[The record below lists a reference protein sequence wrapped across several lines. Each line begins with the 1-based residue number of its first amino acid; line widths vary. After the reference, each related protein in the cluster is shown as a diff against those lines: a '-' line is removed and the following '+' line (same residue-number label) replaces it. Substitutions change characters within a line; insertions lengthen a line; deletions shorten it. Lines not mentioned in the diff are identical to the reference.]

1 MPGEQYCYGCPP
13 GTYSAVLGAGGPWFC
28 LSCPFGK
35 YSEEEGAVDIS
46 TCVTCPERFTG
57 GAELSDAQC
66 GICGKNYFTQDG
78 ECDLEC
84 DMFITC
90 GGHGRCDGLG
100 AGCICYSGFEG
111 TDCGMRG

>member
-1 MPGEQYCYGCPP
+1 MRVMGQHGLSRGRAMLQLLAAGCCLWQAAAD
-13 GTYSAVLGAGGPWFC
+13 AVTLA
-28 LSCPFGK
+28 
-35 YSEEEGAVDIS
+35 E
-46 TCVTCPERFTG
+46 TCPERFTG